1 MTRST
6 KNYRREY
13 DVIGQW
19 LNSCCMVGMGGVT
32 PTAALHASYSS
43 WCLKSGFEPLSNEAF
58 GKELTRKGF
67 ENVKGRDGNKRKGI
81 VILT

>member
-1 MTRST
+1 MCLKINERPQNARACSKMLARHNLATRT
-6 KNYRREY
+6 
-13 DVIGQW
+13 
-19 LNSCCMVGMGGVT
+19 
-32 PTAALHASYSS
+32 ALHASYSS
-43 WCLKSGFEPLSNEAF
+43 WCLMSCFEPLSNEAF